1 MYTKRSGV
9 IKGRRG
15 AQAPLPKLLAVS
27 KSKPELPFA
36 HLTRAAR
43 AARAR
48 DDRLRKPG
56 DNGVDIA
63 SPIRDDM
70 K

>member
-1 MYTKRSGV
+1 MYSKRSGA
-9 IKGRRG
+9 IKGARG
-15 AQAPLPKLLAVS
+15 VQAPLPKLLAVS

-43 AARAR
+43 VVRAR
-48 DDRLRKPG
+48 DGPLRKP
-56 DNGVDIA
+56 DNSVAIS
-63 SPIRDDM
+63 SPMNDGI